1 MPNASDVLVERLL
14 AWNVDTVFGL
24 PGDGINGVFEAL
36 RTRQEKIRFI
46 HVRHEESAAFMA
58 CAYAKFTGRLGVCI
72 ATSGPGGIH
81 LLNGLYDAKMDQAPV
96 LAITGMQHSD
106 LIGTLTQQDVA
117 LDKLYTDVAVYN
129 ERVMSGAHMEAV
141 ADLAIRTA
149 LNRRGV
155 AHLTIPVDVQVQESK
170 KGRSERNPPHHT
182 SAVPAYFEQVPADVE
197 LAHAADILNRGKKI
211 AILAG
216 QGALHATRELEEVAE
231 ILGAPIVK
239 ALLGKAAVPDDSPYT
254 TGGIG
259 LLGTEPSQ
267 DALEECD
274 TLFIVGSSFPYIEF
288 LPEPGSVKC
297 VQIDIDSQRISLRYP
312 ADVGLVG
319 DSKCCLRGLLP
330 HLKDH
335 GKHFLERARKAK
347 AEWEKLMNERGTRTD
362 KPMKPQVVGWEL
374 GKRIP
379 ADAIVTSD
387 SGTITTWWARYVPAL
402 RGQKHSCSGN
412 LATMACGLPY
422 AIAAAVAYPERPV
435 YCIIGDGGLSMLMGE
450 LITVA
455 AYKLNIKIIVI
466 KNNTLGQIKWEQM
479 VFLGNPEYACDLFPA
494 NFAAIARGC
503 GIEAIHIEDPAEC
516 GRQLDS
522 VVGRSEPVLIEAVVD
537 QFTPPMP
544 AKIKASQAVKLAE
557 ALVRGEPNRSKIVLT
572 NAHDKVRE
580 LV

>member
-1 MPNASDVLVERLL
+1 MNASDILVERLI
-14 AWNVDTVFGL
+14 AWGVDTVFGL

-36 RTRQEKIRFI
+36 RQNQERIRFI
-46 HVRHEESAAFMA
+46 HVRHEEAAALAA

-81 LLNGLYDAKMDQAPV
+81 LLNGLYDAKLDHAPV

-106 LIGTLTQQDVA
+106 LIGTFTQQDVA
-117 LDKLYTDVAVYN
+117 LDKLFIDVTEYN
-129 ERVMSGAHMEAV
+129 ERIMNGAHMEAV

-149 LNRRGV
+149 IERRGV
-155 AHLTIPVDVQVQESK
+155 AHITLPFDVQIQSVK
-170 KGRSERNPPHHT
+170 KGRSDRNPPHHT
-182 SAVPAYFEQVPADVE
+182 TATPAFSDHLPSRVDLE
-197 LAHAADILNRGKKI
+197 HAADVLNRGKRI

-216 QGALHATRELEEVAE
+216 QGALHATAELERVAE

-267 DALEECD
+267 DAIEDCD
-274 TLFIVGSSFPYIEF
+274 TLFIIGSSFPYIEY

-297 VQIDIDSQRISLRYP
+297 VQIDIDPQRISLRYP
-312 ADVGLVG
+312 ADVALIG
-319 DSKCCLRGLLP
+319 SSRACLRALMPMLKP
-330 HLKDH
+330 HDKGFLK
-335 GKHFLERARKAK
+335 KAQKAK
-347 AEWEKLMNERGTRTD
+347 KSWEALLEQRGTFME

-379 ADAIVTSD
+379 ANAIVTSD

-402 RGQKHSCSGN
+402 RGQMHSCSGT
-412 LATMACGLPY
+412 LATMAVGLPY
-422 AIAAAVAYPERPV
+422 AIAAAVAYPDRPV

-479 VFLGNPEYACDLFPA
+479 IFLGNPEYACDLFPA
-494 NFAAIARGC
+494 DFVAIARGC
-503 GIEAIHIEDPAEC
+503 GIDATQISEPSAC
-516 GRQLDS
+516 GQQLDAA
-522 VVGRSEPVLIEAVVD
+522 VLRQGPVLIEAVVD
-537 QFTPPMP
+537 EFAAPMP
-544 AKIKASQAVKLAE
+544 PKIKAGQAIRFAE
-557 ALVRGEPNRSKIVLT
+557 SLLRGEPNRTKIALT
-572 NAHDKVRE
+572 TLHERVRE

>member
-1 MPNASDVLVERLL
+1 MMDASDVLVERLL
-14 AWNVDTVFGL
+14 AWGVDTIFGL

-36 RTRQEKIRFI
+36 RKQKDRIRFI
-46 HVRHEESAAFMA
+46 HVRHEEAAAFMA

-81 LLNGLYDAKMDQAPV
+81 LLNGLYDAKMDHAPV
-96 LAITGMQHSD
+96 LAITGLQHSD

-117 LDKLYTDVAVYN
+117 LDKLFIDVAVYN
-129 ERVMSGAHMEAV
+129 ERVMSGAHMESV

-149 LNRRGV
+149 LASRGV
-155 AHLTIPVDVQVQESK
+155 AHITIPVDVQVQEMK
-170 KGRSERNPPHHT
+170 KGRSARNPVHHT
-182 SAVPAYFEQVPADVE
+182 SAVPAYFDQVPARVE
-197 LAHAADILNRGKKI
+197 LEHAADILNRGKKI

-216 QGALHATRELEEVAE
+216 QGALHATQELEELAE
-231 ILGAPIVK
+231 TLGAPIVK

-274 TLFIVGSSFPYIEF
+274 TLLMVGTSFPYIEF
-288 LPEPGSVKC
+288 LPKPGTVKC
-297 VQIDIDSQRISLRYP
+297 VQIDIDPQRISLRHP

-319 DSKCCLRGLLP
+319 DAKNTLRALLP
-330 HLKDH
+330 LVK
-335 GKHFLERARKAK
+335 KHNKNFLEKAQKAK
-347 AEWEKLMNERGTRTD
+347 VAWQKLMEERGSRPD
-362 KPMKPQVVGWEL
+362 KPMKPQVIGWEL

-379 ADAIVTSD
+379 ANAIITSD
-387 SGTITTWWARYVPAL
+387 SGTITTWWARCVPAL

-422 AIAAAVAYPERPV
+422 AVAAAVAYPDRPV
-435 YCIIGDGGLSMLMGE
+435 YCIIGDGGLSMLLGE

-455 AYKLNIKIIVI
+455 AYNLNIKILVI

-479 VFLGNPEYACDLFPA
+479 VFLGNPEFACDLHPA
-494 NFAAIARGC
+494 DFVAIARGA
-503 GIEAIHIEDPAEC
+503 GLEAIQIDDPAAC
-516 GRQLDS
+516 GQQLDS
-522 VVGRSEPVLIEAVVD
+522 VVHRPGPVLIEAVVD

-557 ALVRGEPNRSKIVLT
+557 ALLRGEPNRMEIAIT
-572 NAHDKVRE
+572 NAHDKIRE

>member
-1 MPNASDVLVERLL
+1 MNASDVLVERLI
-14 AWNVDTVFGL
+14 AWGVDTIFGI
-24 PGDGINGVFEAL
+24 PGDGINGVFESL
-36 RTRQEKIRFI
+36 RQNKDRIRFI
-46 HVRHEESAAFMA
+46 HMRHEESAAFAA

-81 LLNGLYDAKMDQAPV
+81 LLNGLYDAKMDHAPV
-96 LAITGMQHSD
+96 LAITGLQHSD
-106 LIGTLTQQDVA
+106 LIGTFTQQDVA
-117 LDKLYTDVAVYN
+117 LDKLYIDVANYN
-129 ERVMSGAHMEAV
+129 ERVMNGAHMEAV

-149 LNRRGV
+149 IETRGV
-155 AHLTIPVDVQVQESK
+155 SHITIPVDVQVQAMK

-182 SAVPAYFEQVPADVE
+182 SATPAFSDHLPSRVDLE
-197 LAHAADILNRGKKI
+197 HAADILNRGKRI

-216 QGALHATRELEEVAE
+216 QGALGATDELEKTAE
-231 ILGAPIVK
+231 LLGAPIIK

-267 DALEECD
+267 DALEDCD
-274 TLFIVGSSFPYIEF
+274 TLFIIGSSFPYIEF

-297 VQIDIDSQRISLRYP
+297 VQIDIDPQRIGLRYP

-319 DSKCCLRGLLP
+319 STKACLRALMPLLKE
-330 HLKDH
+330 HDRGFLKKAQR
-335 GKHFLERARKAK
+335 GKK
-347 AEWEKLMNERGTRTD
+347 EWQELMEERGTFME

-379 ADAIVTSD
+379 PNAIVTSD

-402 RGQKHSCSGN
+402 RGQMHSCSGN

-422 AIAAAVAYPERPV
+422 AIGAAVAYPDRPV

-455 AYKLNIKIIVI
+455 AYHLNIKILVI

-479 VFLGNPEYACDLFPA
+479 VFLGNPEYACDLYPA
-494 NFAAIARGC
+494 DFVTIARGA
-503 GIEAIHIEDPAEC
+503 GLDAIQI
-516 GRQLDS
+516 
-522 VVGRSEPVLIEAVVD
+522 SEPTECAQQLNAAVNRVGPMLIEAVVD

-544 AKIKASQAVKLAE
+544 AKIKAGQAAKFAE
-557 ALVRGEPNRSKIVLT
+557 ALARGEPNRSKIILT
-572 NAHDKVRE
+572 QMHERVRE